1 MISLLIRTNGGWW
14 NSAFEFNNS
23 PLWFFIST
31 ASDTCLYS
39 GSLNLF
45 STLISYS
52 TCSPLCFSIWC
63 LCIKLLSSLL
73 LSLFSCSFP
82 PGFCGSHQTT
92 LTYLINVHCTF
103 INFGKKSP
111 LHSLIRACMFINFW
125 KISPLHVY
133 FILINSMV
141 LDPAHLFPLLYPACL
156 FKPAHLFFQG
166 FLFSLHIYLG
176 HTFIQYTTVC
186 KDIGYIFF
194 IFKEV

>member
-1 MISLLIRTNGGWW
+1 MISLLILTNGGWW

-31 ASDTCLYS
+31 ASDTCLER
-39 GSLNLF
+39 GSLNFF

-103 INFGKKSP
+103 INVGKKSP

-125 KISPLHVY
+125 KTSPLHVY
-133 FILINSMV
+133 FILIHSKV
-141 LDPAHLFPLLYPACL
+141 PDPAHLFLLLYPAWL
-156 FKPAHLFFQG
+156 FEPAHLFYAG
-166 FLFSLHIYLG
+166 FWSSLHIY
-176 HTFIQYTTVC
+176 
-186 KDIGYIFF
+186 
-194 IFKEV
+194 

>member
-1 MISLLIRTNGGWW
+1 MVIRNGLP
-14 NSAFEFNNS
+14 FEFINIM
-23 PLWFFIST
+23 FGT
-31 ASDTCLYS
+31 
-39 GSLNLF
+39 SLPCNVC
-45 STLISYS
+45 TLISYS

-82 PGFCGSHQTT
+82 PGFCGSHQST

-111 LHSLIRACMFINFW
+111 LHSLIRACMFINFS
-125 KISPLHVY
+125 KITPLHVY

-156 FKPAHLFFQG
+156 FEPASLFFEG
-166 FLFSLHIYLG
+166 FWSSLHIYLVR
-176 HTFIQYTTVC
+176 TFIQYTRVADNPWSPQ
-186 KDIGYIFF
+186 DII
-194 IFKEV
+194 